1 MSASAAANDR
11 LAIRYGGEDIP
22 FDLTFR
28 PRRQLAIN
36 VHPDRTVTVVAPEAR
51 SVEEVLVRVQKR
63 AGWIARQRRHFARF
77 HPLPHPRGFVNGE
90 THYYLGRQ
98 YRLRVNLAG
107 RESVRLKGRYLI
119 VETPR
124 PNAAARTR
132 DLLHGWYKERAEGI
146 FRTRLLRCLKEA
158 PSLRMPPPRIV
169 IRRMGK
175 RWGSCTETGNI
186 LINVELI
193 KTPLDCIEYLV
204 MHELCHL
211 RVHNHGPAYYR
222 LLARCMPD
230 WQRRKERLDSFV
242 I

>member
-1 MSASAAANDR
+1 MSVAAKGR
-11 LAIRYGGEDIP
+11 LAVRYGGEDIP
-22 FDLTFR
+22 FELTFR

-36 VHPDRTVTVVAPEAR
+36 VHPDRTVTVVSPEAR
-51 SVEEVLVRVQKR
+51 SIEEVLARVQKR
-63 AGWIARQRRHFARF
+63 AGWIARQRRHFASF
-77 HPLPHPRGFVNGE
+77 HPLPHARRFINGE

-98 YRLRVNLAG
+98 YRLKVTEAAK
-107 RESVRLKGRYLI
+107 ESVKLKGRYLI
-119 VETPR
+119 VETQR
-124 PNAAARTR
+124 RSAAARAR
-132 DLLHGWYKERAEGI
+132 VLLERWYKGRAEEI

-158 PSLRMPPPRIV
+158 ASLRMPPPKIV

-193 KTPLDCIEYLV
+193 KTPLDCIEYLI

-211 RVHNHGPAYYR
+211 RVHNHGSAYFR
-222 LLARCMPD
+222 LLTRCMPD
-230 WQRRKERLDSFV
+230 WQRRKARLDSFV

>member
-1 MSASAAANDR
+1 MSATATANGR
-11 LAIRYGGEDIP
+11 LAVRYGGEDIP
-22 FDLTFR
+22 FELTFR

-51 SVEEVLVRVQKR
+51 SVGEILARVQKR
-63 AGWIARQRRHFARF
+63 AGWIARQRLHFARF
-77 HPLPHPRGFVNGE
+77 HPLPQARRFINGE

-98 YRLRVNLAG
+98 YRLRVNPAAK
-107 RESVRLKGRYLI
+107 ESVKLKGRYLI
-119 VETPR
+119 AETPR
-124 PNAAARTR
+124 PNAAVRART
-132 DLLHGWYKERAEGI
+132 LLDRWYKGRAEDI
-146 FRTRLLRCLKEA
+146 FRSRLLRCLKEA
-158 PSLRMPPPRIV
+158 ASLRMPPPKIV

-193 KTPLDCIEYLV
+193 KTPLDCIEYLI

>member
-1 MSASAAANDR
+1 MSATAMANGR
-11 LAIRYGGEDIP
+11 LAVRYGGEDIP
-22 FDLTFR
+22 FELTFR

-36 VHPDRTVTVVAPEAR
+36 VLPDRTVTVVAPEAR
-51 SVEEVLVRVQKR
+51 SVEEILARVQKR

-77 HPLPHPRGFVNGE
+77 LPLPHARRFINGE

-98 YRLRVNLAG
+98 YRLRVIPVVK
-107 RESVRLKGRYLI
+107 ESVKLKGRYLI

-124 PNAAARTR
+124 PNAATRARA
-132 DLLHGWYKERAEGI
+132 LLDRWYKGRAEEI
-146 FRTRLLRCLKEA
+146 FSSRLLRCLKEA
-158 PSLRMPPPRIV
+158 SSLRMPPPKIV

-193 KTPLDCIEYLV
+193 KTPLDCIEYLI

-230 WQRRKERLDSFV
+230 WERRKARLDSFV